1 MVVPAA
7 PRSRGEGQLLKSD
20 IRWVLG
26 LEFDAVVIDQ
36 RIIVER
42 NIRKILWSNA
52 AINHD
57 LRHSARPQQSD
68 CTNDKNRRQFNVAR
82 VGHIILPVG
91 PQKGLTRIMLPT
103 GHRIGNSNQRVMLSR
118 ENIEKGSDNRP
129 RSAISTRTRQEAWL
143 TQSLLLHYY
152 INR

>member
-57 LRHSARPQQSD
+57 LRHSAISHLVMAGADLRSVQEIAGHSTVTMTEKYSHLAPGHAREQMAPPARNWTPIMSNTTLARWKLAFRP
-68 CTNDKNRRQFNVAR
+68 
-82 VGHIILPVG
+82 GI
-91 PQKGLTRIMLPT
+91 
-103 GHRIGNSNQRVMLSR
+103 
-118 ENIEKGSDNRP
+118 
-129 RSAISTRTRQEAWL
+129 
-143 TQSLLLHYY
+143 
-152 INR
+152 